1 MKRLDVTPAAA
12 EVIERLKKEHGE
24 LVFNQSGGCCDGT
37 APMCYEKGDFYVP
50 SRNVKLGEICRCEFF
65 IDKDQFEYFKHSFI
79 TIDVREEKAAFGNS
93 FSLEIDLG
101 YQFITKSRIFTDEEY
116 KQLLEEEK

>member
-50 SRNVKLGEICRCEFF
+50 SRNVKLGEICGCEFF

-116 KQLLEEEK
+116 KELLEEEK